1 MLASSENLRGAKV
14 ALLAEV
20 SKPLCS
26 FCIKP
31 LTRRYLLRK

>member
-20 SKPLCS
+20 STPLRS
-26 FCIKP
+26 FCLKP
-31 LTRRYLLRK
+31 LTRRLLLRK